1 MLEIEAANANTKAK
15 EVALASMMIGVE
27 IIKAAQ
33 HRVAKEEAVVR
44 ESRHAQIHRRVISW
58 PRAPSFFVLKSHPFY
73 VLACVP
79 ATGECVSMN
88 FVVIFLKAA
97 MYADADM
104 MLA

>member
-44 ESRHAQIHRRVISW
+44 EDAGRHAQVRRRVIYGGERHLFCM
-58 PRAPSFFVLKSHPFY
+58 PAG
-73 VLACVP
+73 VP
-79 ATGECVSMN
+79 A
-88 FVVIFLKAA
+88 
-97 MYADADM
+97 
-104 MLA
+104 